1 MSAAATRYIATVRV
15 VIDSDSP
22 EHYRDRDVRCVA
34 DRFVSAGGLAYDL
47 AHARVVSVSLDGI
60 QEVPASRRG
69 GRA

>member
-34 DRFVSAGGLAYDL
+34 DRFVSAGGLAYD
-47 AHARVVSVSLDGI
+47 ARVVSVSLDGI